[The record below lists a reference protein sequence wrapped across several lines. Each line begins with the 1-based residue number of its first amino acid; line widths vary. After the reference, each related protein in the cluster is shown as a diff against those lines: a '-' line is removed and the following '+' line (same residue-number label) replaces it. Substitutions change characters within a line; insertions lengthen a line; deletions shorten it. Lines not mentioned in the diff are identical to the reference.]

1 MCDTRFLATYSP
13 HTWFSRL
20 ENTQRLKRA
29 MSWQDSDKAPV
40 TFRDVAAYFSQEE
53 WKLLHE
59 WQKELYKNVMND
71 IQQALISLGPLVAAS
86 VFSLRSKE
94 KEDVYPVDHQES
106 ERIHSGNP
114 FPGDVADSA
123 DLICRI
129 HAEENILIR
138 NSHDLER
145 DESHDCVNTGYPV
158 HNPEMGLRKEAESGA
173 GLVEDPGVKLRGRS
187 ADPIRGHAVTPSLV
201 SVCPKKEADGYLM
214 GHSEC
219 ERRES
224 IAPPSA
230 GYPYLKSDF
239 GFRNEEEPT
248 VCLIDHYDV
257 EEEDEEEE
265 EMGMNTIEGPAVT
278 ASNISVCIK
287 EEEDVYSVEHHDIER
302 MDSGSSPAGH
312 TGVSTVVSLSVKDED
327 RRYSMNEQETGKKD
341 RINNPAAGGHSS
353 MKKTDGHALACTERR
368 AASKITPEKVIV
380 FQSSET
386 QVAAVRKSCSGI
398 KNEVEEEENVECEL
412 GLRKPINTT
421 FCQDFSKAM
430 ISQENNTCDSHLKN
444 IHLMYQQDIESSN
457 CLRPEVGKHSVEKT
471 DLIIIE
477 KIKEEMRYVC
487 AKCGRKFTRKENLM
501 THLKIHMGLVKEKR
515 YKCTECE
522 KSFSHKG
529 NFMMHQK
536 THAGEKPYQCTQCEK
551 RFNRKGN
558 LIRHYRTHTGEKPY
572 KCTYCEKSFS
582 QKKNLITH
590 HTIHTCNEQDQSA

>member
-265 EMGMNTIEGPAVT
+265 EMGMNTIEGKLRPAVT

-341 RINNPAAGGHSS
+341 RINNPADYTMFSQEKEENIEATYTTSQKG
-353 MKKTDGHALACTERR
+353 KRQLIVDGYIFNREKDIGERTMWKCPKYYKQKCRGR
-368 AASKITPEKVIV
+368 AITKNEKVIHHTEHNHV
-380 FQSSET
+380 
-386 QVAAVRKSCSGI
+386 
-398 KNEVEEEENVECEL
+398 
-412 GLRKPINTT
+412 P
-421 FCQDFSKAM
+421 SKAKTSIRKRM
-430 ISQENNTCDSHLKN
+430 RELKA
-444 IHLMYQQDIESSN
+444 
-457 CLRPEVGKHSVEKT
+457 RAKEKSASTSEILKDTTT
-471 DLIIIE
+471 DLPF
-477 KIKEEMRYVC
+477 Y
-487 AKCGRKFTRKENLM
+487 
-501 THLKIHMGLVKEKR
+501 LVGPL
-515 YKCTECE
+515 
-522 KSFSHKG
+522 SD
-529 NFMMHQK
+529 
-536 THAGEKPYQCTQCEK
+536 
-551 RFNRKGN
+551 
-558 LIRHYRTHTGEKPY
+558 
-572 KCTYCEKSFS
+572 
-582 QKKNLITH
+582 QKK
-590 HTIHTCNEQDQSA
+590 

>member
-265 EMGMNTIEGPAVT
+265 EMGMNTIEGKLRPAVT

-341 RINNPAAGGHSS
+341 RINNPAGDVPKNRKNKDRDTIKWIEKAPDQKVSREKSKVDILQSTNEGTFPRSQRWSEINQELGG
-353 MKKTDGHALACTERR
+353 E
-368 AASKITPEKVIV
+368 KITPWD
-380 FQSSET
+380 SSFT
-386 QVAAVRKSCSGI
+386 HST
-398 KNEVEEEENVECEL
+398 EVVL
-412 GLRKPINTT
+412 LPKIPLMQR
-421 FCQDFSKAM
+421 
-430 ISQENNTCDSHLKN
+430 SQKYSNCDCGLKN
-444 IHLMYQQDIESSN
+444 AKLYSYQGGKQSN
-457 CLRPEVGKHSVEKT
+457 WRTFSCTDCDQSLSQKRSLSLNQRKHSGE
-471 DLIIIE
+471 
-477 KIKEEMRYVC
+477 RPYQ
-487 AKCGRKFTRKENLM
+487 
-501 THLKIHMGLVKEKR
+501 
-515 YKCTECE
+515 CTKCE
-522 KSFSHKG
+522 KSFSRKF
-529 NFMMHQK
+529 NLTVHQR
-536 THAGEKPYQCTQCEK
+536 THTGERPYQCTQC
-551 RFNRKGN
+551 G
-558 LIRHYRTHTGEKPY
+558 
-572 KCTYCEKSFS
+572 KSFS
-582 QKKNLITH
+582 RRFTLCVHQRTH
-590 HTIHTCNEQDQSA
+590 VVERS